1 MILVWNDAEGD
12 NGSLI
17 RFADCSEM
25 DGAAIYEALGQ
36 AVEAAVKFL
45 PDNMKDESRFFMFEW
60 DAACFTLTIVVTDD
74 DKKSDSPKVV
84 KLSLSGLGKAL
95 QGDGVSEWA
104 ATPAECAD
112 NIKYF
117 IRDYLTT
124 SSGYHQYS
132 LIAVFHSDSR
142 NNTDLV

>member
-1 MILVWNDAEGD
+1 MTLVWNDAPSD
-12 NGSLI
+12 NGGLT

-25 DGAAIYEALGQ
+25 GSAAIYEALGQ
-36 AVEAAVKFL
+36 AVETAVKFL

-60 DAACFTLTIVVTDD
+60 DATCFILTIVVTDD
-74 DKKSDSPKVV
+74 DKKLDSPKVV
-84 KLSLSGLGKAL
+84 KLSLSGLAQAL

-104 ATPAECAD
+104 ATPEECID

-117 IRDYLTT
+117 LRDFLTT
-124 SSGYHQYS
+124 STAYHKFS

-142 NNTDLV
+142 GDTDLV